1 MTNFTTIFFDLDD
14 TLYPRESGLWD
25 AIGDRIDEFIHIRLH
40 IPREDIPEIRHKL
53 FEQYGTTM
61 RGLAAIYGVDQQEY
75 IDFVHD
81 LPLRDFIT
89 PNPSTRKMLQKI
101 PLQRFI
107 FTNADSHHA
116 RRVLEVLNLLDLFG
130 SIIDINDIDP
140 YCKPMPGAYPLAL
153 KKSGEVNP
161 CRCIMIDDRVS
172 NLVTASQM
180 GMYTIWIGH
189 HEELPVD
196 VHAQI
201 ENIDELGKVL
211 NTLSICTA

>member
-25 AIGDRIDEFIHIRLH
+25 AIGNRIDEFIHLRLH
-40 IPREDIPEIRHKL
+40 IPREDIPEMRHKL

-75 IDFVHD
+75 MDFVHD
-81 LPLRDFIT
+81 LPLRNFIT
-89 PNPSTRKMLQKI
+89 PSPSTREMLQNISIQKV
-101 PLQRFI
+101 I

-116 RRVLEVLNLLDLFG
+116 RRVLEVLNISDLFG
-130 SIIDINDIDP
+130 SIIDINDIEP

-153 KKSGEVNP
+153 KKSGEVDP
-161 CRCIMIDDRVS
+161 GRCIMIDDRVS

-180 GMYTIWIGH
+180 GMYTIWIGC
-189 HEELPVD
+189 EELPAD

-201 ENIDELGKVL
+201 ENINGLGKVL
-211 NTLSICTA
+211 NMLSI